1 MTIHEVKPMADRAK
15 ESINLIKQ
23 IRDLGIDSTEPP
35 YIEIKKYLNMWIK
48 STENKIVEY
57 DIEFARYGR
66 KGKLTLPWKASK
78 SCEFFLKKPFG
89 S

>member
-1 MTIHEVKPMADRAK
+1 MSNEVKSMIDRTK

-23 IRDLGIDSTEPP
+23 IRDLGINENEPP
-35 YIEIKKYLNMWIK
+35 YIEIKKYLNEWIK
-48 STENKIVEY
+48 SDKKQIVEH

-66 KGKLTLPWKASK
+66 KGKLILPWKNNR
-78 SCEFFLKKPFG
+78 SCEFLMKKPFG

>member
-1 MTIHEVKPMADRAK
+1 MADIIKSMTDRAK

-23 IRDLGIDSTEPP
+23 IRDLGIEETEPP
-35 YIEIKKYLNMWIK
+35 YLEIKKYLNEWIK
-48 STENKIVEY
+48 SDKKQILEY

-66 KGKLTLPWKASK
+66 KAKLTLPWKNNR
-78 SCEFFLKKPFG
+78 SCEFLMKKPFG